1 MNLEIG
7 CMMVEQYD
15 AKFDMLSRFAS
26 DVIKNEAARTE
37 RFVRGLR
44 LDIQNLVRA
53 FQPSTHADALRLA
66 VEGHR
71 ADRCPM
77 RLTEVA
83 QNKGAGAPQQGK
95 VFVTNMSE
103 VEKAGT
109 VVTAGTD
116 TIPISKAPYRMA
128 LAKLKELKVQVQ
140 ELLDKGFI
148 RPNVSPRG
156 APVLFVKKKDGSMHL
171 CIYYRELNKLRI
183 KDSDILKTTFRS
195 RCGHYEFIV
204 MSFGLTNAPTMF
216 MDLMNR
222 VFRDFLDTFMIVF
235 IDDILVY
242 SKTEAE
248 HEKHLRMVLETLRT
262 NKLYAKFLKCE
273 FWLKQKLATAPVL
286 TVSDG
291 LGSFVIYSDASK
303 KDLGF
308 VLMQQ
313 GNTNMVANALCRKV
327 SHSAALITK
336 QAHRDLKR
344 AEIAVSVDILERLMI
359 ILGKSTYIA
368 SKWAQLYLFEIVRL
382 HGVPLSIVSHRDA
395 RLTSKFWKRLQI
407 AMRTR
412 LDLSSWDSHL
422 HLMEFSYNN
431 SFQATIVMES
441 FEAAYGKCCRSPIC

>member
-15 AKFDMLSRFAS
+15 AKFDMLSRFAF

-37 RFVRGLR
+37 RFMRGLR
-44 LDIQNLVRA
+44 LDIQDLVRA

-95 VFVTNMSE
+95 VFVTNMPE
-103 VEKAGT
+103 AEKAGT

-116 TIPISKAPYRMA
+116 TIPISKAPCRMA

-148 RPNVSPRG
+148 RPNVSPR
-156 APVLFVKKKDGSMHL
+156 
-171 CIYYRELNKLRI
+171 
-183 KDSDILKTTFRS
+183 
-195 RCGHYEFIV
+195 
-204 MSFGLTNAPTMF
+204 
-216 MDLMNR
+216 
-222 VFRDFLDTFMIVF
+222 
-235 IDDILVY
+235 
-242 SKTEAE
+242 EAE

-262 NKLYAKFLKCE
+262 NKLYAKFSKCE

-291 LGSFVIYSDASK
+291 SGSFVIYSDASK
-303 KDLGF
+303 KDFGC

-313 GNTNMVANALCRKV
+313 GKEGITF
-327 SHSAALITK
+327 SSAHHQTGPL
-336 QAHRDLKR
+336 HRDLKR

-382 HGVPLSIVSHRDA
+382 HGVPQSIVSHRDTH
-395 RLTSKFWKRLQI
+395 LTSKFWKRLQI

-441 FEAAYGKCCRSPIC
+441 FEAAYGKCCRSPICQDEVCEQRLMGLKLVLSTNEAVKKIRAFHDMFHVSMLRKYVTDPSHVVDYEPLEIDENLSYAE